1 MKCEYDVKRL
11 LVVGAKKE
19 GGLDLLSSESGR
31 G

>member
-1 MKCEYDVKRL
+1 LKCEYDVKR

-19 GGLDLLSSESGR
+19 GGLDLLSSELGR